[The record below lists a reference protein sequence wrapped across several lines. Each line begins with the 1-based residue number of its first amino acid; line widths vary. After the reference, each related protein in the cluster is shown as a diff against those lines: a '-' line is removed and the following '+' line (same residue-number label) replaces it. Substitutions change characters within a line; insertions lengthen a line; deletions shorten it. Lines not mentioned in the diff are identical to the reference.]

1 MTKKIKTVIGA
12 LRYTVKTLAEKRG
25 IILTVGGDTACTD
38 GKRVNLPVLPE
49 DDETARLLAEGYV
62 DHEAAHVK
70 WTDNKVWDDYCKVKP
85 KLCVNILEDVRI
97 ERLQGAK
104 YPGAMINL
112 RRLLHEVVKQGG
124 LAVPPPED
132 AVGRLMLWL
141 IARERRLVLGQD
153 ALADR
158 ENTVEGHCRKQYGN
172 DFCDRFVALA
182 DQAAGCQ
189 STQDCADLADEIR
202 ELIKNPP
209 TPPPPPPPPPP
220 KPDPKSDPESGQDK
234 GKDEEGDKG
243 KEGQEGEDESKG
255 SNADSSDDQ
264 EGEEQPEAG
273 DSGSDPDSSPD
284 DGEPSA
290 PSSSDGGN
298 SQSDDGNDAD
308 EEGEDQNGSGGA
320 TGSGE
325 EEEKGEDSNS
335 SSSSDS
341 QADDG
346 KDADPS
352 PSGPQNAKG
361 AGGEDADSD
370 STPDD
375 GEPSDP
381 SSSSDSSSDSSRI
394 AKALKALANAEEP
407 EEGEAPDLGSQLAK
421 ALNEIA
427 QTGAKGDGDTPLVI
441 ANESPNPR
449 ADVPLLP
456 QQEDGMREAV
466 VKTSRMTAQLAG
478 LLQSAR
484 RKPSYPRQVGTRIDP
499 RSCHLIAVN
508 TPENRVFASRREKV
522 AVNTAVT
529 LLIDRSRSMEWGRQ
543 HMLWPAMEATYSTSV
558 ALSRIEGV
566 VHSIACYPGMDGEE
580 ENVTVLKKFG
590 ERPDMRQYN
599 GMYGDGGTPIAE
611 ALMWAGMVLT
621 HRHLEKR
628 KIVVLF
634 TDGEPNDDNLAA
646 QAVGVLRKSGVE
658 VYAVFFGKSTFR
670 EWIDEDSSRVL
681 DDIQEL
687 PKVFITLLKQT
698 LLRKA
703 KAA

>member
-1 MTKKIKTVIGA
+1 MKKISTVIGA
-12 LRYTVKTLAEKRG
+12 LRHTLNVLADKRG
-25 IILTVGGDTACTD
+25 LTLTVSGDTACTD
-38 GKRVNLPVLPE
+38 GKRVNLPILPE
-49 DDETARLLAEGYV
+49 NDATAARLAEGYV
-62 DHEAAHVK
+62 DHESAHVK
-70 WTDNKVWDDYCKVKP
+70 WTDFDSWKGYGQKHPAGMSWIN
-85 KLCVNILEDVRI
+85 LLEDVRI
-97 ERLQGAK
+97 ERLQGEK
-104 YPGAMINL
+104 YPGAAINL
-112 RRLLHEVVKQGG
+112 RQLLYEVVAKGG
-124 LAVPPPED
+124 FPIPPPNEP
-132 AVGRLMLWL
+132 VGAFELWL
-141 IARERRLVLGQD
+141 AARERRLVLGQD

-158 ENTVEGHCRKQYGN
+158 EQIVEADCRKRYGN
-172 DFCDRFVALA
+172 DFCDRFVTLA
-182 DQAAGCQ
+182 DGVGFCQ
-189 STQDCADLADEIR
+189 STQDCADLAEKIMD
-202 ELIKNPP
+202 LIKNPP
-209 TPPPPPPPPPP
+209 MPPPPPPPPQT
-220 KPDPKSDPESGQDK
+220 DPQSDPESGQDK
-234 GKDEEGDKG
+234 GKDEDEGDEG
-243 KEGQEGEDESKG
+243 KEGREGEDEGKG
-255 SNADSSDDQ
+255 SNANADPSADQ
-264 EGEEQPEAG
+264 EGEEQTEGG

-284 DGEPSA
+284 DGEPSD
-290 PSSSDGGN
+290 PSPFSDGGN
-298 SQSDDGNDAD
+298 SQSDEGNDAG
-308 EEGEDQNGSGGA
+308 EEGEDQDGSGNA
-320 TGSGE
+320 AGSGKDGEKDE
-325 EEEKGEDSNS
+325 ESNS
-335 SSSSDS
+335 STSSGS
-341 QADDG
+341 QSDDG
-346 KDADPS
+346 TEDGDPSPTGPQSSNGAGGDSSAVPGDADPS
-352 PSGPQNAKG
+352 PESSG
-361 AGGEDADSD
+361 
-370 STPDD
+370 
-375 GEPSDP
+375 
-381 SSSSDSSSDSSRI
+381 I

-421 ALNEIA
+421 ALNEIV

-646 QAVGVLRKSGVE
+646 RAVDVLRRSGVE

-670 EWIDEDSSRVL
+670 GWIDEDSSRVL